1 MRTSLR
7 KRFWLEAALA
17 TITSI
22 LFVITLFWKDWIEIV
37 FGVDPDLGNGLL
49 EWSIVGTL
57 LVVTIVLLVLTRYE
71 WRRIRIAPGQG

>member
-7 KRFWLEAALA
+7 RRFWLEAALA

-22 LFVITLFWKDWIEIV
+22 LFVVTLFWKDWIEIV
-37 FGVDPDLGNGLL
+37 FRVDPDMGNGML
-49 EWSIVGTL
+49 EWLIVGSL
-57 LVVTIVLLVLTRYE
+57 LVVTIVLLALARYE